1 MPREV
6 DTSARLQRIADAT
19 LAVAREQGTR
29 AVTLRAVAKELGGS
43 TTLVTNY
50 LKTRADLI
58 LNALDHADARWNEEL
73 EDTLSRCTQE
83 DRLLETAKWALFTR
97 SDDTV
102 PRALIIEILANATV
116 EPEMAANLARE
127 AGKVREQLVTAA
139 TESGFRHPEQVAETV
154 YLLSRGASF
163 ANIEDAARWPET
175 RALEIIR
182 RVLDAAERV

>member
-58 LNALDHADARWNEEL
+58 LNALDH
-73 EDTLSRCTQE
+73 
-83 DRLLETAKWALFTR
+83 
-97 SDDTV
+97 
-102 PRALIIEILANATV
+102 
-116 EPEMAANLARE
+116 
-127 AGKVREQLVTAA
+127 
-139 TESGFRHPEQVAETV
+139 
-154 YLLSRGASF
+154 
-163 ANIEDAARWPET
+163 
-175 RALEIIR
+175 
-182 RVLDAAERV
+182 

>member
-73 EDTLSRCTQE
+73 EDALSRCARE
-83 DRLLETAKWALFTR
+83 DRLLVTAEWALFTR
-97 SDDTV
+97 SNDTV

-127 AGKVREQLVTAA
+127 AGKVREQLITAA
-139 TESGFRHPEQVAETV
+139 SESGFRHPEQVAETV
-154 YLLSRGASF
+154 YLISRGASF

-175 RALEIIR
+175 RALDVIR
-182 RVLDAAERV
+182 RILDAAERV

>member
-6 DTSARLQRIADAT
+6 DTTARLQRIADAT

-29 AVTLRAVAKELGGS
+29 AVTLRSVAKELGGS

-50 LKTRADLI
+50 LKTRSELI
-58 LNALDHADARWNEEL
+58 LNALDHADARWAGEL
-73 EDTLSRCTQE
+73 DEALAHCPRA

-127 AGKVREQLVTAA
+127 AGKVRDLLHTAA
-139 TESGFRHPEQVAETV
+139 VESGFRYPGQVAETA
-154 YLLSRGASF
+154 YLLARGASF
-163 ANIEDAARWPET
+163 ANIEDADNWPEE
-175 RALEIIR
+175 RAVEVIA
-182 RVLDAAERV
+182 RVLDTAPRT